1 MAELTLLSGLAVG
14 GATLTAGA
22 VNAIAGGGT
31 LISFPVLTAVGVPTV
46 QANATNTVAL
56 CPGYLGGAAAQR
68 GALVAERS
76 TLVRRSIVA
85 GVGGVVGSVLLLVV
99 SDDAFRR
106 VVPFLILL
114 SCVLLAAQDP
124 LRRRI
129 AGAPNHS
136 DAMHSSA
143 MEPAPRISH
152 LELVGI
158 FGAALYGGFFGAGL
172 GIMLIAVL
180 GVLSHGPLNEV
191 NAVKQV
197 LAFVINTSAAVLLA
211 FSGEVT
217 WGFAAVMAPCGLLGG
232 AVGGRLAGS
241 IPPARLRV
249 VVIAFGV
256 VVSAVYLLRG

>member
-1 MAELTLLSGLAVG
+1 MTELTILTGLAVG

-31 LISFPVLTAVGVPTV
+31 LISFPILTAVGVPTV
-46 QANATNTVAL
+46 QANATNTVSL

-68 GALVAERS
+68 DDLEGESLTSRAV
-76 TLVRRSIVA
+76 VA
-85 GVGGVVGSVLLLVV
+85 GVGGLVGSVILLLT

-114 SCVLLAAQDP
+114 SCALLAAQDP
-124 LRRRI
+124 LRRRVAGRRAAAP
-129 AGAPNHS
+129 AGAVPTTS
-136 DAMHSSA
+136 
-143 MEPAPRISH
+143 R
-152 LELVGI
+152 LELGAL
-158 FGAALYGGFFGAGL
+158 FAAALYGGFFGAGL
-172 GIMLIAVL
+172 GIMLVAVL
-180 GVLSHGPLNEV
+180 GVLSSAPLTQV

-197 LAFVINTSAAVLLA
+197 LAFVINVSAAALLA
-211 FSGEVT
+211 LSGTVA
-217 WGFAAVMAPCGLLGG
+217 WDVAAVMAPCGLLGG

>member
-1 MAELTLLSGLAVG
+1 MPQLTLLNGLAVG

-31 LISFPVLTAVGVPTV
+31 LISFPVLTAVGVPSV

-56 CPGYLGGAAAQR
+56 CPGYLGGAVAQR
-68 GALVAERS
+68 DALVAERS
-76 TLVRRSIVA
+76 TLARRAVVA
-85 GVGGVVGSVLLLVV
+85 GVGGAVGSVLLLVV

-114 SCVLLAAQDP
+114 SCALLAAQDP

-129 AGAPNHS
+129 GAAPS
-136 DAMHSSA
+136 DDPDA
-143 MEPAPRISH
+143 APRTSP

-180 GVLSHGPLNEV
+180 GVLSHGPLNQV

-197 LAFVINTSAAVLLA
+197 LAFVINTSAALLLA

-217 WGFAAVMAPCGLLGG
+217 WAFAVVMAPCGLLGG
-232 AVGGRLAGS
+232 AIGGRLAGS

-256 VVSAVYLLRG
+256 VVAAVYLLRG

>member
-1 MAELTLLSGLAVG
+1 MADLTLWTGLAIG
-14 GATLTAGA
+14 GATLAAGA

-46 QANATNTVAL
+46 QANATNTVSL

-68 GALVAERS
+68 DDLVGERS
-76 TLVRRSIVA
+76 TLVARAVVA
-85 GVGGVVGSVLLLVV
+85 GVGGVVGSVLLLVT

-114 SCVLLAAQDP
+114 SCALLAAQDP
-124 LRRRI
+124 LRRRLAI
-129 AGAPNHS
+129 GAP
-136 DAMHSSA
+136 DEA
-143 MEPAPRISH
+143 EPRTTSP
-152 LELVGI
+152 LELAGI

-180 GVLSHGPLNEV
+180 GVLAHGPLNRV
-191 NAVKQV
+191 NATKQV
-197 LAFVINTSAAVLLA
+197 LAFVINTSAAALLA
-211 FSGEVT
+211 VSGTVA
-217 WGFAAVMAPCGLLGG
+217 WDVAAVMAPCGLFGG

-249 VVIAFGV
+249 VVIAVGV
-256 VVSAVYLLRG
+256 VVSAIYLVRG

>member
-1 MAELTLLSGLAVG
+1 MTDLTLLTGLAVG
-14 GATLTAGA
+14 GATLAAGA

-46 QANATNTVAL
+46 QANATNTVSL

-68 GALVAERS
+68 DDLTGERS
-76 TLVRRSIVA
+76 TLVAQAVVA
-85 GVGGVVGSVLLLVV
+85 GVGGVLGSVLLLVT

-114 SCVLLAAQDP
+114 SCGLLAAQDP
-124 LRRRI
+124 LRRRL
-129 AGAPNHS
+129 AGS
-136 DAMHSSA
+136 TDDVR
-143 MEPAPRISH
+143 PARVSVPEA
-152 LELVGI
+152 LGL

-172 GIMLIAVL
+172 GIMLVAVL
-180 GVLSHGPLNEV
+180 GVVSRGPLTEV

-197 LAFVINTSAAVLLA
+197 LAFVINTSAALLLA
-211 FSGEVT
+211 VSGTVA
-217 WGFAAVMAPCGLLGG
+217 WDIAAVMAPCGLLGG

-249 VVIAFGV
+249 VVIAVGV
-256 VVSAVYLLRG
+256 VVATAYLVRG